1 MSYAR
6 RPSDDMTE
14 LRLTA
19 LGRKDAMVI
28 LAAMSGAVAAMTAN
42 RQNKKAPVTEPG
54 LVRS

>member
-1 MSYAR
+1 
-6 RPSDDMTE
+6 MTE